1 MNSISVKNIR
11 IQYNH
16 PHDIAAIIESCV
28 IDVYRIGLMKK
39 GYTVLDLGAGI
50 GEFSLL
56 SSRKVGSNGKVT
68 AIEPSPNDYRTLT
81 DSLKENHCDNVFPLN
96 LALSDFVGAIKLE
109 FKGKKFR
116 SRCKSL
122 KDILNEM
129 GCDKINFIKMD
140 IEGAEEKIIQQN
152 TDIFR
157 NIDYPSM
164 EIHNGYKGELIRIM
178 DGLGFRFERITKK
191 RYIQNAIRFT
201 LRHPIKS
208 YALLHLLK
216 QYGEYPGLKK
226 IANGIEIE
234 SSDYLVVGTFIKR
247 GSSHRLGL
255 N

>member
-1 MNSISVKNIR
+1 MNLISVKNIR

-39 GYTVLDLGAGI
+39 GDTVLDLGAGI

-201 LRHPIKS
+201 LGHPIKS
-208 YALLHLLK
+208 YVLPHLLK
-216 QYGEYPGLKK
+216 QYGKYPRLKK
-226 IANGIEIE
+226 IARGIEIE
-234 SSDYLVVGTFIKR
+234 NSDGLVVGTFIKR
-247 GSSHRLGL
+247 GFSH
-255 N
+255 

>member
-1 MNSISVKNIR
+1 MPSFKIGKLI
-11 IQYNH
+11 IEYNH
-16 PHDIAAIIESCV
+16 THDIAAIIEV
-28 IDVYRIGLMKK
+28 FVLNVYKNEKIRKGDV
-39 GYTVLDLGAGI
+39 VLDLGAGI

-56 SSRKVGSNGKVT
+56 ASKKVGSNGKVI
-68 AIEPSPNDYRTLT
+68 AIEPSPDDYRTLT
-81 DSLKENHCDNVFPLN
+81 NNLRENHCDNVFPLN
-96 LALSDFVGAIKLE
+96 LAVSDFDGEIELE
-109 FKGKKFR
+109 FKGKKFKA
-116 SRCKSL
+116 RCKSL
-122 KDILNEM
+122 KDILNEV
-129 GCDKINFIKMD
+129 GFDKINFVKMD
-140 IEGAEEKIIQQN
+140 IEGAEKEVIPQN

-157 NIDYPSM
+157 SVDYLSM
-164 EIHNGYKGELIRIM
+164 EIHNGYQGELIRIM

-191 RYIQNAIRFT
+191 GYIQNAIRFT